1 MAATEGEGW
10 WTRTWKRLT
19 NLFQGSAT
27 ARVDRMERG
36 NPEAVYAA
44 AIDERIQRH
53 AELKKAVSGIV
64 YLQNKL
70 SDELAAK
77 EKELRDIVA
86 ALPTAVQS
94 GNDDDALLLLQRK
107 NELEPAIA
115 ALRDDLTKVKA
126 QAEDSYKAIEA
137 FGADIAKLKRERD
150 ETIARKATAE
160 ARIKLQES
168 LDGLS
173 TDADLRALE
182 NVREH
187 VGKLEA
193 QADVGAALKA
203 DAVDTRLKNVRERAA
218 DATARAQLEELKR
231 QAQAQ
236 AAVSAG
242 GDVPKSI

>member
-1 MAATEGEGW
+1 MAETNGEGW
-10 WTRTWKRLT
+10 WSRTWARLT
-19 NLFQGSAT
+19 SLFQGSAT
-27 ARVDRMERG
+27 ARVDRMERN

-44 AIDERIQRH
+44 AIDERIQKH

-64 YLQNKL
+64 YLRNKV

-77 EKELRDIVA
+77 EKELREIVA
-86 ALPTAVQS
+86 ALPMAVQA
-94 GNDDDALLLLQRK
+94 GNDDDALALLQRK
-107 NELEPAIA
+107 NELEPELAN
-115 ALRDDLTKVKA
+115 LREDLAKVTA
-126 QAEDSYKAIEA
+126 QAEDSRKAIEA
-137 FGADIAKLKRERD
+137 FRADIEKLKRERD
-150 ETIARKATAE
+150 ETLARKATAE

-193 QADVGAALKA
+193 QADVGAELKSGSL
-203 DAVDTRLKNVRERAA
+203 DARLKTVRERAS

-236 AAVSAG
+236 TAVSAG
-242 GDVPKSI
+242 GDLPKTL

>member
-1 MAATEGEGW
+1 MAETSGEGW
-10 WTRTWKRLT
+10 WARTWARLT
-19 NLFQGSAT
+19 SLFQGSAT
-27 ARVDRMERG
+27 ARVDRMERN

-44 AIDERIQRH
+44 AIDERIQKH

-64 YLQNKL
+64 YLRNKV

-77 EKELRDIVA
+77 EKELREIVA
-86 ALPTAVQS
+86 ALPMAVQG
-94 GNDDDALLLLQRK
+94 GNDDDALALLQRK
-107 NELEPAIA
+107 NELEPELAN
-115 ALRDDLTKVKA
+115 LREDLAKVTA
-126 QAEDSYKAIEA
+126 QAEDSRKAIEA
-137 FGADIAKLKRERD
+137 FRADIEKLKRERD
-150 ETIARKATAE
+150 ETLARKATAE

-193 QADVGAALKA
+193 QADVGAELKSGSL
-203 DAVDTRLKNVRERAA
+203 DARLKTVRERAS

-236 AAVSAG
+236 TAVSAG
-242 GDVPKSI
+242 GDLPKTL

>member
-1 MAATEGEGW
+1 MAASSTEGLW
-10 WTRTWKRLT
+10 NRIKRFFFGEASL
-19 NLFQGSAT
+19 
-27 ARVDRMERG
+27 RVDRLERG

-44 AIDERIQRH
+44 AIDERIQKH

-64 YLQNKL
+64 YLQNKIT
-70 SDELAAK
+70 DELAAK

-86 ALPTAVQS
+86 ALPMTVQS
-94 GNDDDALLLLQRK
+94 GNDDDALALLQRK
-107 NELEPAIA
+107 NQLEPAIA
-115 ALRDDLTKVKA
+115 GLREDLAKVSA
-126 QAEDSYKAIEA
+126 QAEDSRKAIEA
-137 FGADIAKLKRERD
+137 FRADIEKLKRERD
-150 ETIARKATAE
+150 ETLARKATAE

-168 LDGLS
+168 LEGLS

-193 QADVGAALKA
+193 QADVGSALKA
-203 DAVDTRLKNVRERAA
+203 GSLETRLQDVRERAA
-218 DATARAQLEELKR
+218 DATARAQLEEMKR

-236 AAVSAG
+236 AAVSVG

>member
-1 MAATEGEGW
+1 MAETKVEGLGERIKNYFFG
-10 WTRTWKRLT
+10 RA
-19 NLFQGSAT
+19 SV
-27 ARVDRMERG
+27 RVGRMEQG

-44 AIDERIQRH
+44 AIDERIQKH

-64 YLQNKL
+64 YLQNKV

-77 EKELRDIVA
+77 EKELREIVA
-86 ALPTAVQS
+86 ALPIAVQS
-94 GNDDDALLLLQRK
+94 GNDDDALALIQRK
-107 NELEPAIA
+107 NELES
-115 ALRDDLTKVKA
+115 ALTGLREDLTKVTA
-126 QAEDSYKAIEA
+126 QAEESRKAIEA
-137 FGADIAKLKRERD
+137 FRTDIEKLKRERD
-150 ETIARKATAE
+150 ETLARKATAE

-193 QADVGAALKA
+193 QADVGADLQSGTL
-203 DAVDTRLKNVRERAA
+203 DTRLQNVRERAA

-236 AAVSAG
+236 VAVAAG

>member
-1 MAATEGEGW
+1 MADTGTEGLW
-10 WTRTWKRLT
+10 ARIKRFFFGEASL
-19 NLFQGSAT
+19 
-27 ARVDRMERG
+27 RVDRMERG

-44 AIDERIQRH
+44 AIDERIQKH

-64 YLQNKL
+64 YLRNKV

-77 EKELRDIVA
+77 EKELREIVA
-86 ALPTAVQS
+86 ALPMAVQG
-94 GNDDDALLLLQRK
+94 GNDDDALALLQRK
-107 NELEPAIA
+107 NELEPELAN
-115 ALRDDLTKVKA
+115 LREDLAKVTA
-126 QAEDSYKAIEA
+126 QAEDSRKAIEA
-137 FGADIAKLKRERD
+137 FRADIEKLKRERD
-150 ETIARKATAE
+150 ETLARKATAE

-193 QADVGAALKA
+193 QADVGAELKSGSL
-203 DAVDTRLKNVRERAA
+203 DARLKTVRERAS

-236 AAVSAG
+236 TAVSAG
-242 GDVPKSI
+242 GDLPKTL